1 VAPKKSKVEGQTF
14 DIGHSTIKSVTEP
27 VEVPDFIIYS
37 YYFGTLFAINIT
49 NGDSNHRITASPNN
63 Q

>member
-1 VAPKKSKVEGQTF
+1 MRWSKVASQTF

-37 YYFGTLFAINIT
+37 
-49 NGDSNHRITASPNN
+49 
-63 Q
+63 